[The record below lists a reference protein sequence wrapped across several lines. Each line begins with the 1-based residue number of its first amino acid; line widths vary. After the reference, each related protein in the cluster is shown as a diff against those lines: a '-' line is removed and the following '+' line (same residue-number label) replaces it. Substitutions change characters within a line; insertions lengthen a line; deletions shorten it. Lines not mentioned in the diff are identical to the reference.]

1 MLCNYNFLLRVICD
15 RVRGNRAYVGEIDI
29 EIQAKTV
36 GTISFVKVAFICLKF
51 RVGIVESCQEV
62 CSLSKVPP
70 RNGGVLKADIAI
82 TAKPFL
88 YAHFSG

>member
-1 MLCNYNFLLRVICD
+1 MYLRQNVLFSTLQSANSPLTEIEVVSICD

-36 GTISFVKVAFICLKF
+36 GTICFVEVVFICLKF

-62 CSLSKVPP
+62 
-70 RNGGVLKADIAI
+70 
-82 TAKPFL
+82 
-88 YAHFSG
+88 